1 MKKNRAWVKWAAIG
15 FFAIMA
21 LLTFFSGTIR
31 NLTLPEVTTQP
42 VTPGTISPVV
52 ACGGI
57 TEAGPPIEL
66 LATRAGTVT
75 KVLVKAGDRVKTGDV
90 LIRVDYPD
98 DGSLAALQVQ
108 LAQQEA
114 AFAEAQLSAS
124 APTDSGAWAEYQIL
138 KNNLDDAQQR
148 QTRCQEYTGKRSSL
162 NSQLSAANKELDA
175 AQNAYHTAVDAAA
188 QEAEA
193 AHQAL
198 NAARNRQENAQAN
211 ESYYASDPESEEY
224 LAAKA
229 ELEAANAEVLE
240 CQNRCYPADNA
251 LQALQAQYQPAV
263 DAAQMKV
270 EAANNQISSLEMEY
284 AGCTDAMEC
293 ENAVLS
299 AKSAISA
306 WYDRRKNTQV
316 QDELTAARLTA
327 MEAEIEQTKQEISRL
342 ESGIG
347 GGEILASRDG
357 IVVSVLEKE
366 RFEQGELLATLRSG
380 DACTLRCSVPMEE
393 AVLLRTGTEA
403 RITNQ
408 SGGIVQIQLTAIE
421 PDETDPTYRKCLV
434 FSVTGDDAVPNQ
446 YYTLTV
452 SLEPSRH
459 DLVVPNAAV
468 FQDSMGDFVYVVDTK
483 NTPLGSRSKV
493 RRVGV
498 EVLRQDDRY
507 TAVTGELDKSSYV
520 VVMSSGPLSDG
531 QGVRFGDD

>member
-57 TEAGPPIEL
+57 TEAGPPTEL

-263 DAAQMKV
+263 DAAQLKV

-316 QDELTAARLTA
+316 QDELTAARLAA

-342 ESGIG
+342 
-347 GGEILASRDG
+347 
-357 IVVSVLEKE
+357 
-366 RFEQGELLATLRSG
+366 
-380 DACTLRCSVPMEE
+380 
-393 AVLLRTGTEA
+393 
-403 RITNQ
+403 
-408 SGGIVQIQLTAIE
+408 
-421 PDETDPTYRKCLV
+421 
-434 FSVTGDDAVPNQ
+434 
-446 YYTLTV
+446 
-452 SLEPSRH
+452 
-459 DLVVPNAAV
+459 
-468 FQDSMGDFVYVVDTK
+468 
-483 NTPLGSRSKV
+483 
-493 RRVGV
+493 V
-498 EVLRQDDRY
+498 EVTNPIVKKYIQQWVINGNVDSTWDAYVSELKGAGIDRIVEIY
-507 TAVTGELDKSSYV
+507 QAALDRINGK
-520 VVMSSGPLSDG
+520 
-531 QGVRFGDD
+531 

>member
-57 TEAGPPIEL
+57 TEAGPPTEL

-188 QEAEA
+188 AT
-193 AHQAL
+193 L
-198 NAARNRQENAQAN
+198 DGDLRGVLVRGTV
-211 ESYYASDPESEEY
+211 EEG
-224 LAAKA
+224 L
-229 ELEAANAEVLE
+229 AEVEDRLVGLVFE
-240 CQNRCYPADNA
+240 HDTVRRIRRV
-251 LQALQAQYQPAV
+251 V
-263 DAAQMKV
+263 D
-270 EAANNQISSLEMEY
+270 
-284 AGCTDAMEC
+284 
-293 ENAVLS
+293 
-299 AKSAISA
+299 
-306 WYDRRKNTQV
+306 
-316 QDELTAARLTA
+316 
-327 MEAEIEQTKQEISRL
+327 
-342 ESGIG
+342 
-347 GGEILASRDG
+347 
-357 IVVSVLEKE
+357 VLEH
-366 RFEQGELLATLRSG
+366 
-380 DACTLRCSVPMEE
+380 
-393 AVLLRTGTEA
+393 VLH
-403 RITNQ
+403 
-408 SGGIVQIQLTAIE
+408 
-421 PDETDPTYRKCLV
+421 
-434 FSVTGDDAVPNQ
+434 VTGIADAHFV
-446 YYTLTV
+446 LF
-452 SLEPSRH
+452 EGIC
-459 DLVVPNAAV
+459 DLDIFRMN
-468 FQDSMGDFVYVVDTK
+468 YNIHNK
-483 NTPLGSRSKV
+483 IL
-493 RRVGV
+493 
-498 EVLRQDDRY
+498 LC
-507 TAVTGELDKSSYV
+507 
-520 VVMSSGPLSDG
+520 
-531 QGVRFGDD
+531 